1 MDTKNTATA
10 FRALHRQG
18 LFVMPNPWDLGSAR
32 LLQSLGFP
40 AVATTSAGLAFAAG
54 RPDGAIGWAP
64 TRAHVQAL
72 VAGLELPVSVDLENG
87 MADDAETL
95 AAHYAELAALGAAG
109 ASIED
114 TRGAGAPGQFEVTG
128 VAEAAERVRIAVQAA
143 HARNADFVLTA
154 RAENFIVGRDDLA
167 DTIARLQAYQAAGA
181 DVLFA
186 PGLRR
191 LADVQTVLRHVD
203 RPLNV
208 LAGLPG
214 SDFGVAEL
222 AAAGVRRVSVGGSLA
237 RAAFGALQRAAQEI
251 LQHGRFDY
259 TAQALPGA
267 ELNALFGRFNP

>member
-1 MDTKNTATA
+1 MDAMTTAST
-10 FRALHRQG
+10 FKALHRQG

-40 AVATTSAGLAFAAG
+40 ALATTSAGLAFAAG
-54 RPDGAIGWAP
+54 RPDGAIGWDA

-72 VAGLELPVSVDLENG
+72 VAGLDLPVSADLENG
-87 MADDAETL
+87 MADDPETL
-95 AAHYAELAALGAAG
+95 AAHYGDLAGLGAAG

-114 TRGAGAPGQFEVTG
+114 TRGAGTAGQFEP
-128 VAEAAERVRIAVQAA
+128 AEAAERVRVAVQAA
-143 HARNADFVLTA
+143 HAHDADFMLTA
-154 RAENFIVGRDDLA
+154 RAENYFVGHEDLA
-167 DTIARLQAYQAAGA
+167 DTIARLQAYQDAGA
-181 DVLFA
+181 DVLYA

-191 LADVQTVLRHVD
+191 LEDIRTVLRHVD

-208 LAGLPG
+208 LAGVPG

-267 ELNALFGRFNP
+267 QLDALFGRFNA